1 MFRTTTVAICLA
13 LAVPLGAPPV
23 LAEALNVQRGVT
35 TTLELARDS
44 AVVVESDLPFAE
56 LTIANPDIADIS
68 TLSDRA
74 IYVLGK
80 EPGRTTLMLLG
91 GEGQVMTIVN
101 IQVTPDIA
109 EFRERLDQILPGEA
123 IEARTANDGIVLSG
137 TVSSAQKMAQ
147 AVELA
152 GRYAPERVSNLM
164 TVDVAKPPPI
174 DLARFQA
181 ELAGLTPEAGIES
194 RLSSGRLV
202 VSGEVPSAAMIDQ
215 VVTLAESYA
224 PGRVQNLLV
233 STETIDIDA
242 MIAQIRQIVPDEP
255 VEAALVGGSIVLSG
269 RMSSS
274 EALGQVMRIAELF
287 APGWSITNLMTL
299 REECTVRTRRGG
311 EVVELPVPCTD

>member
-1 MFRTTTVAICLA
+1 MS
-13 LAVPLGAPPV
+13 
-23 LAEALNVQRGVT
+23 GVT
-35 TTLELARDS
+35 WM
-44 AVVVESDLPFAE
+44 
-56 LTIANPDIADIS
+56 LTIVITWPS
-68 TLSDRA
+68 
-74 IYVLGK
+74 
-80 EPGRTTLMLLG
+80 
-91 GEGQVMTIVN
+91 
-101 IQVTPDIA
+101 PDIA
-109 EFRERLDQILPGEA
+109 EFRERLEQILPGEA